1 MTGRRAK
8 LWAFVFNA
16 VRKHGANEA
25 RILAA
30 QEKIF
35 GWRYQARGGIVV
47 RTTIR
52 KCDGSPSLQ
61 YRLDEGSLSYL
72 RA

>member
-8 LWAFVFNA
+8 LWAFVFNV

-30 QEKIF
+30 QGKF
-35 GWRYQARGGIVV
+35 FSWKYQAGGGIVV
-47 RTTIR
+47 RTQETAMEDR
-52 KCDGSPSLQ
+52 VYSTDLMK
-61 YRLDEGSLSYL
+61 EV
-72 RA
+72 